1 MTANSSQ
8 LRKYKEASKSPRGT
22 PGDSAAK
29 AGARKGKATLK
40 SVDAQG
46 QSEARVEANV
56 AASITTSV
64 EAVEEVDTPAPV
76 GKNGRPTVRFGS
88 AQSEARFNSEPGPN
102 GFVRSEADRTE
113 LIKEYAPLIKFVAQK
128 IAVRLPANIELDDL
142 ISSGVIGLMDAIDK
156 YDPNRD
162 NRFKTYAEF
171 RIRGAI
177 LDELRS
183 QDWVPRSVRDKAKL
197 LDKTVSELEIELGRQ
212 ATDEEVAERLNMTI
226 EEFFELVNQ
235 VLPEL
240 KAKEIKVHSL
250 AFSEQADKMLLSE
263 ISAATDGMNW
273 FTATSDEVH
282 KSFANLFLVVKR
294 PQVLQMR
301 SRSFALDEDVDEATF
316 YITRD
321 EGSKLTLISPKNEE
335 MMAGRT
341 PEWVTWFAGKNF
353 DVITMKEPDIGEWQ
367 VQSAG
372 AAEGFATVLTNLR
385 LVTDWPVV
393 VRVGDKSI
401 VQARLYDGEKPVAL
415 PEMSGVI
422 QYAFQVV
429 PTDRIAAAVT
439 KDFLNDEGR
448 DGDKVARDGIFSRY
462 CTIAEPG
469 EYKLSIVA
477 RGPTFERTQQVPF
490 RVRPP
495 LLSFSIVPDGEHGHG
510 DSHEAGSHK
519 EHAHGGGEPSGHEAG
534 HGEPGAIKGDP
545 SFIFRAELSKEAL
558 GFRDVEVTVQ
568 AVSRNRKKTVVHLKR
583 QHGEEGS
590 HYEATVDALPEV
602 GLYTVTATLRGI
614 SKKGQE
620 MEAGSEP
627 LKFELTGVEKKVEPT
642 VAAVPTEVHYEEPKD
657 AGSLPYLPLALIVGS
672 GILAMIVGVVL
683 TKKKKGLIST
693 AAPYNPPKQMLDAI
707 ESLEQ
712 KVATS
717 DIKIG
722 NVKLESE
729 VEAERAEAAR
739 KEANATQPE
748 GESPPRE
755 SEAGPVE
762 DPPTEE
768 A

>member
-1 MTANSSQ
+1 MRCPFALSRFLTQFSLHLVFMCVVPSCVVADQRELPQPRPAVDAVLLIDASGSMLKTDAQMLRYDGAKLFLQFLGKDDRIAIVSFTDKANVVSD
-8 LRKYKEASKSPRGT
+8 LREFSKEPTEALTQQIQSIKTEGQYSDILEGIRAASKILEASPRN
-22 PGDSAAK
+22 DAERIIVLLSD
-29 AGARKGKATLK
+29 GKM
-40 SVDAQG
+40 
-46 QSEARVEANV
+46 
-56 AASITTSV
+56 
-64 EAVEEVDTPAPV
+64 
-76 GKNGRPTVRFGS
+76 
-88 AQSEARFNSEPGPN
+88 EPNP
-102 GFVRSEADRTE
+102 
-113 LIKEYAPLIKFVAQK
+113 Q
-128 IAVRLPANIELDDL
+128 
-142 ISSGVIGLMDAIDK
+142 SGVAS
-156 YDPNRD
+156 NR
-162 NRFKTYAEF
+162 
-171 RIRGAI
+171 
-177 LDELRS
+177 
-183 QDWVPRSVRDKAKL
+183 
-197 LDKTVSELEIELGRQ
+197 
-212 ATDEEVAERLNMTI
+212 TI
-226 EEFFELVNQ
+226 ELVNQ

-495 LLSFSIVPDGEHGHG
+495 LLSFSIVPDGEHVHG
-510 DSHEAGSHK
+510 DSHEAGSHD
-519 EHAHGGGEPSGHEAG
+519 EHAHGGGQPSGHEAG
-534 HGEPGAIKGDP
+534 HTEPGAIKGDP

-568 AVSRNRKKTVVHLKR
+568 AVSRNRKKTIVHLKR

-590 HYEATVDALPEV
+590 HYEATADALPEG

-620 MEAGSEP
+620 MEAESGP
-627 LKFELTGVEKKVEPT
+627 LKFELAGVVKKVEPT
-642 VAAVPTEVHYEEPKD
+642 ATAVPKEVHHEEGKE
-657 AGSLPYLPLALIVGS
+657 AGALPFLPLALIGVS
-672 GILAMIVGVVL
+672 GIIAMIVGVVL
-683 TKKKKGLIST
+683 TKKKKGQVST
-693 AAPYNPPKQMLDAI
+693 AMPYNPPKQMLDAI

-712 KVATS
+712 KVATA

-748 GESPPRE
+748 GENPPRE
-755 SEAGPVE
+755 SEAEPVE